1 MRKKKMYPYWAV
13 LPAII
18 IFTVFLVLP
27 LLISLVCSFTDW
39 NIRRLLTPS
48 FRGLG
53 NYGELFQ
60 DEIFLRS
67 LFNTFL
73 FAAATTMLKTLAGL
87 GLAILIVRKIPCGK
101 LLRTVY
107 YAPCVLSVT
116 VVGVLFKAI
125 LAKNGLLNNG
135 IALLGAGADPIDWLA
150 QYGTAIASVIL
161 IESWMW
167 AGFNMFIFIAA
178 LQAVPREYYECARME
193 GAGSWVQF
201 KKITLPLIAPSFT
214 VVVTL
219 GVSGGLKV
227 FDIIYVLTNGGPG
240 FDTQVLSTYVYQS
253 FSLGYLGE
261 SSAGSVILCA
271 IVTLISFLMN
281 KYLIG
286 KEVEA

>member
-1 MRKKKMYPYWAV
+1 
-13 LPAII
+13 
-18 IFTVFLVLP
+18 
-27 LLISLVCSFTDW
+27 
-39 NIRRLLTPS
+39 
-48 FRGLG
+48 
-53 NYGELFQ
+53 
-60 DEIFLRS
+60 
-67 LFNTFL
+67 
-73 FAAATTMLKTLAGL
+73 
-87 GLAILIVRKIPCGK
+87 
-101 LLRTVY
+101 
-107 YAPCVLSVT
+107 
-116 VVGVLFKAI
+116 
-125 LAKNGLLNNG
+125 
-135 IALLGAGADPIDWLA
+135 
-150 QYGTAIASVIL
+150 
-161 IESWMW
+161 
-167 AGFNMFIFIAA
+167 MFIFIAA

-214 VVVTL
+214 VFVTL